1 MSEMPS
7 KYDQKLV
14 HILKTAAAVFAQ
26 KGYHPTSIRDIA
38 RATQMSIS
46 GLYYYFTSKEELLY
60 LIQDYC
66 FSTVIDDC
74 GRLLAGVNDP
84 VHRLKLLIENHL
96 NYFVNNMNEMK
107 VLSHEADSIAGEYFK
122 KVNAKKRQYVDMV
135 MQLLEGIAAQHQ
147 TEGVDVR
154 VATFSLFGMMN
165 WIYNWYDPRRD
176 IDGAALA
183 QTITRLFL
191 SGFLGDKPLNADR
204 METGR
209 EAHLSRSVSVW
220 QKEQ

>member
-14 HILKTAAAVFAQ
+14 HILKTSAAVFA
-26 KGYHPTSIRDIA
+26 KKDYHSTSIRDIA
-38 RATQMSIS
+38 RATEMSIS
-46 GLYYYFTSKEELLY
+46 GLYYYFKSKEELLY

-66 FSTVIDDC
+66 FSTVIADC
-74 GRLLAGVNDP
+74 QRLLEGVADP

-107 VLSHEADSIAGEYFK
+107 VLSHEADSITGDYFK
-122 KVNAKKRQYVDMV
+122 EVNSKKRQYVDMV
-135 MQLLEGIAAQHQ
+135 IGLLEEIAARHK
-147 TEGVDVR
+147 VKDLDVR

-165 WIYNWYDPRRD
+165 WIYSWYDPRRD
-176 IDGAALA
+176 INVMGLS
-183 QTITRLFL
+183 QNITRLFL
-191 SGFLGDKPLNADR
+191 SGFLGDKSLRPKSLK
-204 METGR
+204 TGR

-220 QKEQ
+220 EK